1 MKLPYKERFVIKI
14 FVEQKHSN
22 GEFHFNRTLLV
33 LYFYLRLLLFATIET
48 GLNTGF
54 SRFSM
59 PLCFMARG
67 LFYQF

>member
-22 GEFHFNRTLLV
+22 GEFDFNRTWLV
-33 LYFYLRLLLFATIET
+33 LYFYLRSLLFATIET
-48 GLNTGF
+48 GLNIVF

-59 PLCFMARG
+59 LLCFMACG
-67 LFYQF
+67 LFYRF